1 MLNKTKLKFRK
12 LTLVL
17 CAVLLG
23 GCATTKLPDIKPV
36 ANVELSR
43 FMGSWYVI
51 GVIPTFIEK
60 EAYNSVESYKLDA
73 DGTIATTFTFNK
85 GAFDGPV
92 KTYTPRGF
100 VVKNT
105 NNAEWGMRFIWPIK
119 AEYKIAY
126 LSADYSQ
133 TIIARNARDYVWIMA
148 RTPVIADAQYK
159 TLTDYV
165 ASLGYDISKL
175 QKVPQQALNDRNTAK
190 GK

>member
-1 MLNKTKLKFRK
+1 MMNKTNLNFRK
-12 LTLVL
+12 LTLAL
-17 CAVLLG
+17 FAALLG
-23 GCATTKLPDIKPV
+23 GCATAKLPDIKPV

-85 GAFDGPV
+85 GAFDGPE

-100 VVKNT
+100 VVENT

-126 LSADYSQ
+126 LSADYGQ

-148 RTPVIADAQYK
+148 RTPMIADAQYK
-159 TLTDYV
+159 ELTDYV
-165 ASLGYDISKL
+165 AGLGYDVSKL
-175 QKVPQQALNDRNTAK
+175 QKVPQQALNERNAAK
-190 GK
+190 GQ

>member
-1 MLNKTKLKFRK
+1 MNKATMKFRS
-12 LTLVL
+12 LSIAL
-17 CAVLLG
+17 CASLLG
-23 GCATTKLPDIKPV
+23 ACATTKLPDIKPV
-36 ANVELSR
+36 ANVDLSR

-100 VVKNT
+100 VVENT
-105 NNAEWGMRFIWPIK
+105 NNAEWGMQFIWPIK

-126 LSADYSQ
+126 LSSEYDQ

-148 RTPVIADAQYK
+148 RTPVISDVQYK

-165 ASLGYDISKL
+165 AGLGYDISKL
-175 QKVPQQALNDRNTAK
+175 QKVPQQALNERNVTK
-190 GK
+190 GQ

>member
-1 MLNKTKLKFRK
+1 MMNKTNLKLRK
-12 LTLVL
+12 LTIAL
-17 CAVLLG
+17 CAALLS

-36 ANVELSR
+36 PNVELSR

-51 GVIPTFIEK
+51 GVIPTYIEK

-85 GAFDGPV
+85 GAFEGPV

-100 VVKNT
+100 VVENT

-126 LSADYSQ
+126 LSADYGQ

-148 RTPVIADAQYK
+148 RTPVIADSEYK

-165 ASLGYDISKL
+165 AGLGYDISKL
-175 QKVPQQALNDRNTAK
+175 QKVPQQSLNDRNKAK

>member
-1 MLNKTKLKFRK
+1 MNKLKFRP
-12 LTLVL
+12 LTLAL
-17 CAVLLG
+17 CATLLG

-100 VVKNT
+100 VVENT
-105 NNAEWGMRFIWPIK
+105 NNAEWGMRFVWPIK

-126 LSADYSQ
+126 LSADYGQ
-133 TIIARNARDYVWIMA
+133 TIVARNARDYVWIMA
-148 RTPVIADAQYK
+148 RTPTIADSEYK
-159 TLTDYV
+159 TLTEYV

-175 QKVPQQALNDRNTAK
+175 QKVPQQSLSDRNAVK

>member
-1 MLNKTKLKFRK
+1 MLNKTKLKLRK
-12 LTLVL
+12 LPLAL

-85 GAFDGPV
+85 GAFDGPI

-100 VVKNT
+100 VVENT